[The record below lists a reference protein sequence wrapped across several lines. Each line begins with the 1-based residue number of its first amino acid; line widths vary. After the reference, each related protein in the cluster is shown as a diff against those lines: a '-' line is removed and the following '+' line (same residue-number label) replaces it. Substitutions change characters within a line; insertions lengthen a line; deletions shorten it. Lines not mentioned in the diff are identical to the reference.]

1 MKQRLVTLA
10 LFGAITLPSA
20 AYSEEPILDEVVVTA
35 TRFNDKSSNN
45 PINVTVITKEEIKQ
59 SSARTVPELLSER
72 SGIATRDLFGNN
84 AASAT
89 VDMRGFGAAAGQ
101 NTLILLDGRRITD
114 PDLAGVQWSAIPFSA
129 IERIEILRGSGAVLY
144 GDGATGGVINI
155 ITRTPAHEG
164 ISTSISARAGSFN
177 TTELQAKGGYFSGVA
192 GVDVAASR
200 FHSNG
205 YRSNNSNDQTDAQA
219 NMRWLHDSGELSF
232 KLGMDSQS
240 IRLPG
245 ARTVQPSL
253 GIDQLTNDP
262 RGTSTP
268 LDYATRDGNHVAL
281 DWQQSLGASDLNIGL
296 ANRNKNQKSYYNFG
310 GFPSYRDGD
319 LGVTSFTPRIR
330 IPHEFGGDS
339 SLVLGVDMHR
349 WNYHQRISNAAA
361 NIGLPINTVSMK
373 QRNDAVYM
381 QNTSHITAATTLLA
395 GLRNERIRMAGN
407 DVFNAAAPGGTGPF
421 GPNSSA
427 APAGNFSATKN
438 AYDLGLRHTLNS
450 GLALNGKVGRS
461 FRFANVDEVYEFGPT
476 FTNQFQFLRPQISD
490 GIEFGVEDKFTT
502 GNWRAGVFRNKIT
515 DEIHLDPFSLGV
527 GNTNLPPSRRQ
538 GLELDARWQAL
549 PQISLN
555 AAYSYTDAR
564 FLSGTFNQNVN
575 ISGKRVPL
583 VASRK
588 ANLGASWSMTDQTR
602 LNAALSYV
610 GTQFMENDEANNF
623 GMKIPSYALTDL
635 KLVHQMQ
642 GWQFNAAV
650 NNLFDKKYYNYA
662 ISSTATPGRFNAYT
676 LPGRTFFVGLSY
688 QQ

>member
-268 LDYATRDGNHVAL
+268 LDYATRDGNQVAL

-330 IPHEFGGDS
+330 IPHE
-339 SLVLGVDMHR
+339 
-349 WNYHQRISNAAA
+349 
-361 NIGLPINTVSMK
+361 
-373 QRNDAVYM
+373 
-381 QNTSHITAATTLLA
+381 
-395 GLRNERIRMAGN
+395 
-407 DVFNAAAPGGTGPF
+407 
-421 GPNSSA
+421 
-427 APAGNFSATKN
+427 
-438 AYDLGLRHTLNS
+438 
-450 GLALNGKVGRS
+450 
-461 FRFANVDEVYEFGPT
+461 
-476 FTNQFQFLRPQISD
+476 
-490 GIEFGVEDKFTT
+490 
-502 GNWRAGVFRNKIT
+502 
-515 DEIHLDPFSLGV
+515 
-527 GNTNLPPSRRQ
+527 
-538 GLELDARWQAL
+538 
-549 PQISLN
+549 
-555 AAYSYTDAR
+555 
-564 FLSGTFNQNVN
+564 
-575 ISGKRVPL
+575 
-583 VASRK
+583 
-588 ANLGASWSMTDQTR
+588 
-602 LNAALSYV
+602 
-610 GTQFMENDEANNF
+610 
-623 GMKIPSYALTDL
+623 
-635 KLVHQMQ
+635 
-642 GWQFNAAV
+642 
-650 NNLFDKKYYNYA
+650 
-662 ISSTATPGRFNAYT
+662 
-676 LPGRTFFVGLSY
+676 
-688 QQ
+688 